1 MVGRDLA
8 EMYPKTANKVGAPVL
23 ELKGYTLANAH
34 SGRRLAASNLDLTVH
49 AGEVVGVY
57 GLLGSGAF
65 ALARSLFG
73 AHPGAVSGELKIKGA
88 PVKLNTPRD
97 AIRRG
102 VAYLPAERKRD
113 GLITS
118 HSIETNM
125 SLAALAK
132 FTRGGFIDRK
142 AELQSIQQYAT
153 NLRVKLHSIEQP
165 IRELSGGNQQKVV
178 AAKWLLTDPE
188 LFVLEEPTR
197 GVDVNARVEFYEL
210 INTLAA
216 AGNAIVLV
224 STDLPEVLGM
234 SDRVLV
240 MWEGKIVRAF
250 GRGEA
255 TEEQVMTH
263 AAGEHEVAA

>member
-1 MVGRDLA
+1 VRDV
-8 EMYPKTANKVGAPVL
+8 N
-23 ELKGYTLANAH
+23 
-34 SGRRLAASNLDLTVH
+34 LTVH

-73 AHPGAVSGELKIKGA
+73 SHQGAATGEIKIKGA
-88 PVKLNTPRD
+88 PVNLNNPRD

-125 SLAALAK
+125 SLAALAR
-132 FTRGGFIDRK
+132 FSRGGFIDRK
-142 AELQSIQQYAT
+142 AELQAIQRYAAS
-153 NLRVKLHSIEQP
+153 LRVKLNSIEQP

-178 AAKWLLTDPE
+178 AAKWLLTEPE

-197 GVDVNARVEFYEL
+197 GVDVNARIEFYEL
-210 INTLAA
+210 INTLASS
-216 AGNAIVLV
+216 GKAIVLV

-234 SDRVLV
+234 ADRVLV
-240 MWEGKIVRAF
+240 MWEGQIVRAF

-255 TEEQVMTH
+255 TEEQVMIH
-263 AAGEHEVAA
+263 AAGEHGVAA